1 MYYYADW
8 IVGVP
13 LMDRR
18 VSAGVAVTGRSGDK
32 SIGRFDGREQVSIRA
47 LAEVAVLAGCRPDYM
62 PLLVAAMEIML
73 ADNFPASLLLE
84 SKGGYFPYVIVNGP
98 IRQAIDLNCRPN
110 LFGPRSEEHTSEL
123 KSLMRISYAVFCV
136 KKKKNTNKHQHHNKK
151 HEQNYQYRQH
161 IMIREYEK
169 CMDEKRDHISTHE
182 LTKHKQT

>member
-110 LFGPRSEEHTSEL
+110 LFGPGFRANATIGRARSEEHTSEL
-123 KSLMRISYAVFCV
+123 TSLMRISYAV
-136 KKKKNTNKHQHHNKK
+136 
-151 HEQNYQYRQH
+151 
-161 IMIREYEK
+161 
-169 CMDEKRDHISTHE
+169 
-182 LTKHKQT
+182 